1 MRSSIK
7 KKVKQH
13 QDVLTIRSAVPLLEE
28 ERQQIIQ
35 IVSKNTDKNYDKIVS
50 IIDPR
55 LICGVSVKS
64 DSIGFEYS
72 GRRIINK
79 MVDEIKQSKEISS
92 MVDEISSQS

>member
-79 MVDEIKQSKEISS
+79 MVDEIKQSKEISA

>member
-72 GRRIINK
+72 GRRIINE

>member
-1 MRSSIK
+1 MKSSIK

-35 IVSKNTDKNYDKIVS
+35 IISKNTDKTYDKIVS

-72 GRRIINK
+72 GRRIINE
-79 MVDEIKQSKEISS
+79 MVDEIKQSKEISA